1 MFEELLESL
10 GNVLEAARVP
20 YMIVGGQAVLLH
32 GEPRLTRDVD
42 VVVGLKAGE
51 WKKIES
57 LAGSLGFTPLIE
69 DLAEFV
75 EKTSVLPV
83 HDKETGLRIDFIF
96 AVSEYV
102 QKAVGRVRV
111 LEIGTARVR
120 FASLEDVLILKMI
133 AGRPRDMEDAL
144 TILIKNPR
152 TNLKYIR
159 KWLAE
164 FDHSLEEEYRRE
176 FDHLIKEAGL

>member
-1 MFEELLESL
+1 MFEELLENI
-10 GNVLEAARVP
+10 GNALEAEKVP

-42 VVVGLKAGE
+42 IVIGLKADE
-51 WKKIES
+51 WTKIES
-57 LAGSLGFTPLIE
+57 LASSLGFTPLIE
-69 DLAEFV
+69 DVAEFV

-83 HDKETGLRIDFIF
+83 HDKEAGLRIDFIF
-96 AVSEYV
+96 AVSDYV
-102 QKAVGRVRV
+102 QKALTRVRV

-120 FASLEDVLILKMI
+120 FASLEDVLILKVI

-144 TILIKNPR
+144 TILIKNPW
-152 TNLKYIR
+152 TNLEYIR
-159 KWLAE
+159 KWLDE
-164 FDHSLEEEYRRE
+164 FDRSLGEEYRRK